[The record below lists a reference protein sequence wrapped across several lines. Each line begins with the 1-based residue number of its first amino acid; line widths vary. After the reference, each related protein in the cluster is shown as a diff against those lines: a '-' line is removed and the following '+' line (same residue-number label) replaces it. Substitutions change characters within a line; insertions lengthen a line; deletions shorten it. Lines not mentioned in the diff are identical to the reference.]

1 MRLRHL
7 ALVLSLPFSLA
18 AQGAGSA
25 EVFQNA
31 PASVRPYLDQALQA
45 RAAQDGEGERRMLEQ
60 ALTTLGSSHPD
71 SFWIYRMLRQYYA
84 DRGNPLMASRM
95 GELEITTAGGEGM
108 KIPAMTGLVVQRS
121 ALHDKDGAQ
130 AALNALQS
138 QLGIMR
144 TKRNWAQRGSLW
156 QGQLAWATGQMH
168 SSFGHPVE
176 AEAAFQACL
185 SSLAEFGRFNPG
197 EADFQFA
204 ECAAELAQLQI
215 NQGRLT
221 EAGALLLTQRQ
232 LMESALAK
240 QLRPAAMAR
249 IAPPLVRVAVEQGRN
264 PEARRIAEE
273 AIQSIQ
279 ALGAQESSLRLARLR
294 LELARIDMLEGR
306 WASALVLHQARRD
319 GLLQGQGEIGQRGAF
334 SVEYGYTL
342 LRLGK
347 VAEADT
353 VLSSVLNFR
362 QGLYDDKAQPL
373 LEARA
378 FYGLALAAQGRRDEA
393 RHLLAD
399 AVPRL
404 LALIHGERGS
414 AESGVLRTAQ
424 MNWLLEG
431 YLNLLSDVA
440 RQGGPEAPA
449 AIEESFRLADIARGS
464 TVQRALAAAASRSI
478 PDNPALAD
486 LARKEQDQ
494 DNEMAALTDGLN
506 NLLARGRVAEQDKV
520 VADMRARLNT
530 LRSDHEATLKELQRK
545 FPAYAGLLNPQALTP
560 RELQKYLGPD
570 EALVS
575 VYATSDR
582 TLIWAFGAQGAV
594 RFAVAPLGAD
604 AVAAAV
610 TRLRHGLDPNEATLG
625 RVSNFDSKT
634 AHQLYASLLAPVAE
648 GWSGARKLVLVPHG
662 PLGQLP
668 FSVLL
673 TEPWQ
678 ETPGPV
684 PFASMASAPWLIRQV
699 AISQLPAALA
709 LPVLRQRDAGR
720 ASRASKPF
728 IGFGDPLF
736 SQEAAPASTRAAGA
750 GQPQHRNLAI
760 KPAAA
765 AAVSQANVASALDFS
780 LLSPLPDTAEEIRQ
794 VAQALRADAGQD
806 TYLQQRATE
815 TNARQTD
822 LRPYRVVMF
831 ATHGLVPGEMP
842 GLYQP
847 ALALSNPGLTGEA
860 AAPGLDGMLT
870 MEEILTLKL
879 NADWVVLS
887 ACNTASSSGKGS
899 EAVSGLGRA
908 FFYAGAR
915 ALLVTHWPVETVSAR
930 LLTTDTFRRQAETP
944 NAPRSVLLQ
953 QAALTLMQQQGGQ
966 YSYAHPMFW
975 APYVI
980 VGDGG

>member
-71 SFWIYRMLRQYYA
+71 SFWIYRMLRQYYS

-197 EADFQFA
+197 EADFQLA

-279 ALGAQESSLRLARLR
+279 ALGAQESSLRLAR
-294 LELARIDMLEGR
+294 
-306 WASALVLHQARRD
+306 
-319 GLLQGQGEIGQRGAF
+319 
-334 SVEYGYTL
+334 
-342 LRLGK
+342 
-347 VAEADT
+347 
-353 VLSSVLNFR
+353 
-362 QGLYDDKAQPL
+362 
-373 LEARA
+373 
-378 FYGLALAAQGRRDEA
+378 
-393 RHLLAD
+393 LLAD

-594 RFAVAPLGAD
+594 RFVVAPLGAD

-678 ETPGPV
+678 ETPRP
-684 PFASMASAPWLIRQV
+684 R
-699 AISQLPAALA
+699 ALC
-709 LPVLRQRDAGR
+709 LH
-720 ASRASKPF
+720 
-728 IGFGDPLF
+728 
-736 SQEAAPASTRAAGA
+736 
-750 GQPQHRNLAI
+750 GQPR
-760 KPAAA
+760 
-765 AAVSQANVASALDFS
+765 
-780 LLSPLPDTAEEIRQ
+780 
-794 VAQALRADAGQD
+794 G
-806 TYLQQRATE
+806 
-815 TNARQTD
+815 
-822 LRPYRVVMF
+822 
-831 ATHGLVPGEMP
+831 
-842 GLYQP
+842 
-847 ALALSNPGLTGEA
+847 
-860 AAPGLDGMLT
+860 
-870 MEEILTLKL
+870 
-879 NADWVVLS
+879 
-887 ACNTASSSGKGS
+887 
-899 EAVSGLGRA
+899 
-908 FFYAGAR
+908 
-915 ALLVTHWPVETVSAR
+915 
-930 LLTTDTFRRQAETP
+930 
-944 NAPRSVLLQ
+944 
-953 QAALTLMQQQGGQ
+953 
-966 YSYAHPMFW
+966 
-975 APYVI
+975 
-980 VGDGG
+980 